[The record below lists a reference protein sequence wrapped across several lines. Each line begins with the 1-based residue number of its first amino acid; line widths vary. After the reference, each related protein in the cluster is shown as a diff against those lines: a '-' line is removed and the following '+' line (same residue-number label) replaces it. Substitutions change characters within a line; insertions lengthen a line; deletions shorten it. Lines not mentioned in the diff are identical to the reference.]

1 MKVIEV
7 GCTVNQRGILKM
19 PRTMLQDMGIGSGD
33 RVRIAYLSNDNA
45 ENLFQEFFVLPEGLE
60 DDTPEDHAQMIT
72 LSNELLNAAKIPT
85 DANIQIVCFEGVIIL
100 YKIPGMQME
109 GLETA
114 LKRLGIASETL
125 KQLVL
130 QENDTDDILC
140 GRHAGLR

>member
-19 PRTMLQDMGIGSGD
+19 PRTMLQDMGIGPGD
-33 RVRIAYLSNDNA
+33 RVRIEYLASANT

-60 DDTPEDHAQMIT
+60 DGMPEDHAQMIT
-72 LSNELLNAAKIPT
+72 LSNELLSAAKIPL
-85 DANIQIVCFEGVIIL
+85 DANIQIVCFEGVIVL

-109 GLETA
+109 GPEAA
-114 LKRLGIASETL
+114 LKSLGIASETL
-125 KQLVL
+125 KQLAL

-140 GRHAGLR
+140 RRHTGLR

>member
-1 MKVIEV
+1 
-7 GCTVNQRGILKM
+7 
-19 PRTMLQDMGIGSGD
+19 MLQDMGIGPGD
-33 RVRIAYLSNDNA
+33 RVRVAYLANANA

-60 DDTPEDHAQMIT
+60 TDMPEDHAQMIT

-100 YKIPGMQME
+100 YKIPGTQME
-109 GLETA
+109 GLEVA
-114 LKRLGIASETL
+114 LKSLGIASETL